1 MFFISTSWFEYCL
14 SLQCWGFPRIFFKSV
29 YYVLA
34 TKQLLQPHSQPLS
47 YVLDV
52 FSFCN
57 QNLSKDPRLS
67 STWWEVVGKEQGLL
81 CCVPGWWDGAR
92 RNAWGSGPHLGEA
105 DSNQRRQDVR
115 QLLTTLNSQEN
126 KPLSEHFPL
135 CPSVS
140 TAFLGSPGCV
150 LWVTFWKTSS
160 RLAFL
165 RPFQL
170 LIRNQLWNSWAP
182 RPLCSSVTVCSYTH
196 HKALL
201 CESNDLY

>member
-1 MFFISTSWFEYCL
+1 MFSHSVTKTFPKTPGCLPPHGKSWARNKDC
-14 SLQCWGFPRIFFKSV
+14 SV
-29 YYVLA
+29 VF
-34 TKQLLQPHSQPLS
+34 
-47 YVLDV
+47 LD
-52 FSFCN
+52 
-57 QNLSKDPRLS
+57 DE
-67 STWWEVVGKEQGLL
+67 TEQEK
-81 CCVPGWWDGAR
+81 
-92 RNAWGSGPHLGEA
+92 NAWGSGPHLGEA

-126 KPLSEHFPL
+126 KPLSEQFPL

-140 TAFLGSPGCV
+140 TAFLGTPGCV
-150 LWVTFWKTSS
+150 LWVTFWKKSS

-182 RPLCSSVTVCSYTH
+182 RPLCSSVTVDSYTH

-201 CESNDLY
+201 CESKDLY